1 MSRCIIISCFILSH
15 LITGLQ
21 APNITLTAEGTA
33 ETGSNDYSL
42 LCVIT
47 IPSTI
52 SNHATPAILWR
63 LPSGTILSSDQDFTR
78 LPFTP
83 LTSQAEG
90 NYTCTA
96 YYTVG
101 GVRSP
106 EASKDYHVTVQT
118 PAPTADVLATV
129 TVMGSPVE
137 TRSYIVTVQTPA
149 PTDDVSVTVTVMG
162 SGSGEVGSLYTL
174 TCTVTLSHRASDSS
188 VSIQWQGPGLS
199 HTDDDDD
206 DDSTDN
212 RVVVSEL
219 SLNPLILAH
228 GGDYS
233 CTAEY
238 TVDGETVTKS
248 GNITLN
254 VLSKLI
260 LI

>member
-1 MSRCIIISCFILSH
+1 M
-15 LITGLQ
+15 
-21 APNITLTAEGTA
+21 
-33 ETGSNDYSL
+33 
-42 LCVIT
+42 IT

-52 SNHATPAILWR
+52 SNHATPTISWR

-83 LTSQAEG
+83 LTSHAEG
-90 NYTCTA
+90 DYTCTA
-96 YYTVG
+96 YYTVE

-118 PAPTADVLATV
+118 PAPTADMSATV

-149 PTDDVSVTVTVMG
+149 PTDDVSVTVTVTG

-188 VSIQWQGPGLS
+188 VSIQWQGPAGLS

-219 SLNPLILAH
+219 SLNPLTLGH
-228 GGDYS
+228 GGDYT

-238 TVDGETVTKS
+238 TVDGETTIGS
-248 GNITLN
+248 GNRTLY

>member
-1 MSRCIIISCFILSH
+1 MMI
-15 LITGLQ
+15 
-21 APNITLTAEGTA
+21 
-33 ETGSNDYSL
+33 
-42 LCVIT
+42 

-52 SNHATPAILWR
+52 SNHATPTISWR
-63 LPSGTILSSDQDFTR
+63 LPSGTIFNGSLSSDQDFYYNAR
-78 LPFTP
+78 LSLTL
-83 LTSQAEG
+83 LTSHAEG
-90 NYTCTA
+90 DYTCTA

-106 EASKDYHVTVQT
+106 EASKKYHVTVQT
-118 PAPTADVLATV
+118 PAPTADVSATV

-188 VSIQWQGPGLS
+188 VSIQWQGPAGLS
-199 HTDDDDD
+199 HTDDDDH

-212 RVVVSEL
+212 RVVVSEQ
-219 SLNPLILAH
+219 SLNPLTLGH
-228 GGDYS
+228 GGDYT
-233 CTAEY
+233 CAAEY
-238 TVDGETVTKS
+238 TVDGETATSS
-248 GNITLN
+248 GNITLYL
-254 VLSKLI
+254 LSKL